1 MRNPSGPGVP
11 RCRPSV
17 LEAVQL
23 CPDWATFFWA
33 PAAEVV
39 GPDVAR
45 RPSATG
51 QPDVRQS
58 L

>member
-1 MRNPSGPGVP
+1 
-11 RCRPSV
+11 V